1 MSLKWNENVILIFL
15 NAYQKHPCLWNPYY
29 VKYYDCLAK
38 NDALKNIIKELNIP
52 ELNISDCLEQIKL
65 IRKKYGQE
73 QIRVIKGFQSGK
85 LYESPF
91 AWFPIM
97 VEMLTKVIDDESKLQ
112 NRTVK
117 MLSPVKDCIT
127 IPYDNNSR
135 YKNVSN
141 FSCMQDYKTKS
152 RKNRN
157 FEHESEGQSNTQL
170 LQCPSCGWEDINPN
184 KLDIKTVKT
193 TYENIKPLN
202 TVPCPE
208 YSNLANKLNGGYKAH
223 RIIDN
228 MYQGKYENIISCPT
242 FSSGLPSYTGYS
254 TDISKTN
261 YIYYPQ
267 STCNYINQQM
277 KQTTPVAIVASKP
290 KFCTRKT
297 QLSSK
302 QLFPERQT
310 KQVGTIIEQYN
321 KGIQNTV
328 YVSKG
333 KTDIVQK
340 CYREIQSKPLTSQE
354 VSKQVAV
361 NTVEQCDK
369 EIQNTICAS
378 PSNCQVFQIYSST
391 QEVKPID
398 ANTMKCPTNDMRNTI
413 GIKLKIVEGSMP
425 NFILITTDGN
435 YLSLIQRDLEEFTT
449 NKCQK
454 DTASEVTVCEQ
465 IPSKF
470 LNENIHSDTSSAA
483 ELESLSCLPC
493 LEKTEKD
500 NTIAMFTETLLEIMK
515 HAFVMNNWS
524 KRQILNKLYCRSK
537 SKSTCPLRKN
547 SALNSNQTQDI
558 KEDVVDHF
566 TTYANS
572 KDVEVL
578 YEPSTS
584 KIRDYSL
591 SENDTTYAE
600 TTMDEPFVKDKDVTA
615 STENHDIG
623 LNISLPQILLRD
635 SETQYTPKQL
645 QDTGIVTDP
654 NFEEKIS
661 VATQNREPIL
671 IRVIKSNNSGD
682 ILKLDKETCVRDA
695 HVLWN
700 VDKYSKNM
708 YQKYSVRK
716 LLHSGISHVCE
727 KEVNCIDYRTSL
739 LRTVPNPSNGI
750 YRYYKECRSS
760 LPCHHDWIKANITN
774 LGISSIQRVS
784 RIPLYARSR
793 KYTQRRTDLYRMSR
807 SYV

>member
-1 MSLKWNENVILIFL
+1 MQERTNVYSVTSHLS
-15 NAYQKHPCLWNPYY
+15 K
-29 VKYYDCLAK
+29 
-38 NDALKNIIKELNIP
+38 
-52 ELNISDCLEQIKL
+52 
-65 IRKKYGQE
+65 
-73 QIRVIKGFQSGK
+73 
-85 LYESPF
+85 
-91 AWFPIM
+91 
-97 VEMLTKVIDDESKLQ
+97 ID
-112 NRTVK
+112 V
-117 MLSPVKDCIT
+117 
-127 IPYDNNSR
+127 NS
-135 YKNVSN
+135 NS
-141 FSCMQDYKTKS
+141 
-152 RKNRN
+152 
-157 FEHESEGQSNTQL
+157 
-170 LQCPSCGWEDINPN
+170 
-184 KLDIKTVKT
+184 
-193 TYENIKPLN
+193 
-202 TVPCPE
+202 
-208 YSNLANKLNGGYKAH
+208 
-223 RIIDN
+223 
-228 MYQGKYENIISCPT
+228 
-242 FSSGLPSYTGYS
+242 
-254 TDISKTN
+254 
-261 YIYYPQ
+261 
-267 STCNYINQQM
+267 
-277 KQTTPVAIVASKP
+277 
-290 KFCTRKT
+290 
-297 QLSSK
+297 
-302 QLFPERQT
+302 
-310 KQVGTIIEQYN
+310 
-321 KGIQNTV
+321 
-328 YVSKG
+328 
-333 KTDIVQK
+333 
-340 CYREIQSKPLTSQE
+340 
-354 VSKQVAV
+354 
-361 NTVEQCDK
+361 
-369 EIQNTICAS
+369 
-378 PSNCQVFQIYSST
+378 
-391 QEVKPID
+391 
-398 ANTMKCPTNDMRNTI
+398 
-413 GIKLKIVEGSMP
+413 
-425 NFILITTDGN
+425 
-435 YLSLIQRDLEEFTT
+435 
-449 NKCQK
+449 
-454 DTASEVTVCEQ
+454 SEVTVCEQ

-515 HAFVMNNWS
+515 HAFVMNSKNVQKDCVRKEDAINAFIVLSKIKECADEILKIYTLVDWS